1 MSLTEMMNI
10 ARSALLTQQAAMAVT
25 GHNIA
30 NANTPGYSR
39 QTARLAA
46 ATPLNTPIGTIG
58 RGVTLVAIDSA
69 RNEFLNGQIRTQSG
83 TLGYSNSLR
92 DSLSQVENVY
102 GEPSDSGLGSGIDGF
117 LSAWND
123 VANDPSAQTPRNLL
137 RQSAQALV
145 DQFHSI
151 NNQLGVIAQNVHQQI
166 AGAVDQVNAIATQ
179 IAQLNSQIQS
189 SKGTG
194 AASGDLS
201 DQRDQLIDQ
210 LSQLVDTRVVQHDD
224 GTVGVIAG
232 STLLVDASQLQK
244 LQTVDLGGG
253 QFGVG
258 IVGQAGTID
267 PGAGS
272 IKGLVQASG
281 VEIPAAQARL
291 DTLAATIVS
300 SVNTLHQAGTTTG
313 GATNVAFFNPAGTTA
328 ATIGLSAQVQASLN
342 NIVAG
347 TTAATGDGAVAQQIS
362 QLSGTAVAALGGQTL
377 RGYYND
383 SVSDIAGKVSAASV
397 AATSQSTLVSS
408 LDSQRSSETGVSVD
422 EELTR
427 MIEQQQAFSAAAKMV
442 NVADEMMQTILT
454 IVS

>member
-1 MSLTEMMNI
+1 MSLSEMMDI
-10 ARSALLTQQAAMAVT
+10 ARSALLTHQKAMTVT

-39 QTARLAA
+39 QSARLAA
-46 ATPLNTPIGTIG
+46 ADPLTTSIGTVG
-58 RGVTLVAIDSA
+58 RGVTLVAIDHA
-69 RNEFLNGQIRTQSG
+69 RNAFLDQQIRTQSG
-83 TLGYSNSLR
+83 TLGMASSLR
-92 DSLSQVENVY
+92 DTLSQVEDIY
-102 GEPSDSGLGSGIDGF
+102 GEPTDSGLGSGIDGF

-123 VANDPSAQTPRNLL
+123 VANDPSSQTPRNLL

-151 NNQLGVIAQNVHQQI
+151 DNRLGVIAENVHQQI
-166 AGAVDQVNAIATQ
+166 AGAVDQVNGIATQ
-179 IAQLNSQIQS
+179 IAQLNAQIQS

-201 DQRDQLIDQ
+201 DQRDLLIDQ

-232 STLLVDASQLQK
+232 STLLVDAAQLQK

-258 IVGQAGTID
+258 IMGQSGTIET
-267 PGAGS
+267 GSGS
-272 IKGLVQASG
+272 ISGLVQASG

-291 DTLAATIVS
+291 DNLAAAVVS
-300 SVNTLHQAGTTTG
+300 SVNTLHQAGTTNAGT
-313 GATNVAFFNPAGTTA
+313 TNVAFFNPAGTTA
-328 ATIGLSAQVQASLN
+328 ASISLSAAVQTSVN
-342 NIVAG
+342 NIVTG
-347 TTAATGDGAVAQQIS
+347 STAATGDGSVALSIS
-362 QLSGTAVAALGGQTL
+362 QLTGTAVASLGGQTL

-383 SVSDIAGKVSAASV
+383 TVSEIAGKVSAATVS
-397 AATSQSTLVSS
+397 ATSQSTLVSS
-408 LDSQRSSETGVSVD
+408 LDSQRSSETGVSID

-442 NVADEMMQTILT
+442 NVADEMMQTILS